1 MLHQSFSGF
10 AITSFLKFVFPYT
23 NVFFLVFFLCR
34 LYSLIKDEDFRLR
47 IVLVQMQQEGLCL
60 DFPGFKQFYRSLFH
74 EQMTAALWFGSVLL
88 LKVYWF
94 GGYRFYCY
102 FSCVP
107 VRTWNQL
114 RLFWAVRAAAPWDK
128 IPCQERGQAVQLCY
142 TSPAVQGACF

>member
-23 NVFFLVFFLCR
+23 NVFFSVFFFMQTLFFNKRWR
-34 LYSLIKDEDFRLR
+34 LQTQNRLGANATGRFVSLKAA
-47 IVLVQMQQEGLCL
+47 
-60 DFPGFKQFYRSLFH
+60 DFPGFKRFYRSLFH

-94 GGYRFYCY
+94 GGY
-102 FSCVP
+102 P